1 MELSLKLKYHE
12 FGKLFSICIYL
23 VLSIYYLVFS
33 IYYLVFSTLPFEK
46 QVLFIIIFVLIMF
59 FKPNVTAVHLGFSIF
74 CARQSFLKYNRG
86 AFRLFKFRGRQPPW
100 KFNCRAL
107 SFFEFHTRPS
117 LWKSNCR
124 AFFFKF
130 QCTAISLKI

>member
-33 IYYLVFSTLPFEK
+33 IYYLVFSTLPSEK
-46 QVLFIIIFVLIMF
+46 QVLFIIIFVLMF